1 LCKNKCLC
9 LKEAKVIHGKIFG
22 NQILARGANWLLV
35 PVLSAILV
43 VAACTTPVEM
53 PTQYVVDDLG
63 RLVVIDGTPQRI
75 ISLAPSNTEILF
87 ALGLGD
93 EVVGV
98 TMYCDYPAQAQD
110 KEKVGDYYGPDIEK
124 IIALDP
130 DLVLATDFHRF
141 DLIPALE
148 QQGIAVLA
156 VAPQT
161 LDDVLA
167 SIEKIGE
174 IAGKEA
180 EALQLVTEM
189 TRKIQAVE
197 EQTKELEQKPS
208 VLYMTW
214 HDPMWTVGR
223 DTWIDDLISVA
234 GGVNIFSQNFEGG
247 AMVQIEW
254 VILQNPEIIIT
265 SEWSY
270 DWALNATELAS
281 TNASQTGRIYTFN
294 DDLAQRPGP
303 RLAQGL
309 DWFAYLFHPEIFE
322 EPED

>member
-1 LCKNKCLC
+1 VTRTKMLC
-9 LKEAKVIHGKIFG
+9 
-22 NQILARGANWLLV
+22 NQILARGTNWFLVALLSI
-35 PVLSAILV
+35 VLVL
-43 VAACTTPVEM
+43 AACTTPVQT
-53 PTQYVVDDLG
+53 PKQYVVDDLG
-63 RLVVIDGTPQRI
+63 RLVAINGTPQRI

-98 TMYCDYPAQAQD
+98 TMYCDYPAQALD

-124 IIALDP
+124 MIALQP
-130 DLVLATDFHRF
+130 DLILATDFHRF

-148 QQGIAVLA
+148 QQGFAVFA

-161 LDDVLA
+161 LDDVLE
-167 SIEKIGE
+167 SIERIGE
-174 IAGKEA
+174 ITGKEA
-180 EALQLVTEM
+180 EALQLVNEM
-189 TRKIQAVE
+189 TNKIEAVE
-197 EQTKELEQKPS
+197 EQTEELGPKPR
-208 VLYMTW
+208 VFYMTW

-223 DTWIDDLISVA
+223 NTWIDDLINIA
-234 GGVNIFSQNFEGG
+234 GGVNIFSENFESG

-254 VILQNPEIIIT
+254 VVLHNPEIVIT

-281 TNASQTGRIYTFN
+281 TSASQTGRIHTFD

-303 RLAQGL
+303 RLLQGL
-309 DWFAYLFHPEIFE
+309 EWFAYLIHPEIFE

>member
-1 LCKNKCLC
+1 MFCS
-9 LKEAKVIHGKIFG
+9 
-22 NQILARGANWLLV
+22 QILARGTNWFLVALLSI
-35 PVLSAILV
+35 VLVLP
-43 VAACTTPVEM
+43 ACTADEQT

-63 RLVVIDGTPQRI
+63 RLVAINGTPQRI

-98 TMYCDYPAQAQD
+98 TMYCDYPPEAQD

-124 IIALDP
+124 IIALQP
-130 DLVLATDFHRF
+130 DLILATDFHRF

-148 QQGIAVLA
+148 QQGFAVFA

-161 LDDVLA
+161 LDDVLE
-167 SIEKIGE
+167 SIQKIGE
-174 IAGKEA
+174 ITGKEA
-180 EALQLVTEM
+180 QASELVNGM
-189 TRKIQAVE
+189 RNKIEEVE

-208 VLYMTW
+208 VFYMTW

-223 DTWIDDLISVA
+223 NTWIDDLINIA
-234 GGVNIFSQNFEGG
+234 GGVNIFSQYFESG
-247 AMVQIEW
+247 AMVEIEW
-254 VILQNPEIIIT
+254 VILLNPEIIIT

-281 TNASQTGRIYTFN
+281 TDASQTGRIYTFD

-303 RLAQGL
+303 RLIEGL
-309 DWFAYLFHPEIFE
+309 DWFAYLIHPEIFE
-322 EPED
+322 EPGD

>member
-1 LCKNKCLC
+1 MIRKKML
-9 LKEAKVIHGKIFG
+9 GD
-22 NQILARGANWLLV
+22 QIRDRGTNWFLV
-35 PVLSAILV
+35 ALLSAVLV
-43 VAACTTPVEM
+43 LAACTTPVET
-53 PTQYVVDDLG
+53 PTEYVVDDLG
-63 RLVVIDGTPQRI
+63 RLVAINGTPQRI

-87 ALGLGD
+87 ALGLRD

-98 TMYCDYPAQAQD
+98 TMYCDYPPEALD

-124 IIALDP
+124 IIALQP

-148 QQGIAVLA
+148 QQGFTVFA

-161 LDDVLA
+161 LDDVLE
-167 SIEKIGE
+167 SIERIGE
-174 IAGKEA
+174 TIGKEA
-180 EALQLVTEM
+180 EALRLVNEM
-189 TRKIQAVE
+189 TSKIEAVE

-223 DTWIDDLISVA
+223 DTWIDDLINIA

-254 VILQNPEIIIT
+254 VILQNPEVIIT

-270 DWALNATELAS
+270 DWALNAAELAS
-281 TNASQTGRIYTFN
+281 TNASQTGRIFAFD

-303 RLAQGL
+303 RLVQGL
-309 DWFAYLFHPEIFE
+309 DWFAYLFHPKIFE
-322 EPED
+322 QP

>member
-1 LCKNKCLC
+1 MIGKNM
-9 LKEAKVIHGKIFG
+9 VGD
-22 NQILARGANWLLV
+22 QILGRGTNWFLV
-35 PVLSAILV
+35 ALLSAVLV
-43 VAACTTPVEM
+43 SAACTTPVET
-53 PTQYVVDDLG
+53 PTEYVVDDLG

-98 TMYCDYPAQAQD
+98 TMYCDYPAQALD

-124 IIALDP
+124 IIALQP

-148 QQGIAVLA
+148 QQGFAVFA

-161 LDDVLA
+161 LDDVLE
-167 SIEKIGE
+167 SIERIGE
-174 IAGKEA
+174 ITGKEA
-180 EALQLVTEM
+180 EALQLVNEM
-189 TRKIQAVE
+189 TSRIEAVE
-197 EQTKELEQKPS
+197 EDTKELEQKPS

-223 DTWIDDLISVA
+223 GTWIDDLINIA

-254 VILQNPEIIIT
+254 VILQNPEVIIA

-270 DWALNATELAS
+270 DWALNATELATTS
-281 TNASQTGRIYTFN
+281 ANQTGRIFAFD

-303 RLAQGL
+303 RLVESL

-322 EPED
+322 EP